1 MQTKYRVPAEV
12 NKQLR
17 AKELAD
23 EMANQLRG
31 EAMDRFLIAAK
42 EDLDAY
48 AFEVRR
54 TTLLKRIYASVA
66 MLAGLIAMGALLG
79 VYLRS

>member
-1 MQTKYRVPAEV
+1 MQSKYRVPAEV
-12 NKQLR
+12 DKQLR

-42 EDLDAY
+42 EDLDTY
-48 AFEVRR
+48 ESEVRR
-54 TTLLKRIYASVA
+54 AVLLKRIYASLA
-66 MLAGLIAMGALLG
+66 MLAGLLATGALLG